1 MSWTFFWQQRKQT
14 ACHPVIHRQRIQ
26 SLFQLGELHIPLHDP
41 GFNKI
46 LDQNNTRALR
56 TGKKQTI
63 NIPQKSSRNTARTS
77 EALSK
82 ASLNRDTTI
91 LACIVRVI
99 SLNNQAYQRTD
110 GTQCKTHKATFFM
123 SKLYGNDDQVLGIK
137 YKMFSNP
144 TSFNLQ
150 RGFNQKMV
158 PEHYKMSLASISCLS
173 TCIYDAKSIIVSAPL
188 QVQAS

>member
-110 GTQCKTHKATFFM
+110 DTVQNTQ
-123 SKLYGNDDQVLGIK
+123 GNIFHVQTIW
-137 YKMFSNP
+137 
-144 TSFNLQ
+144 Q
-150 RGFNQKMV
+150 R
-158 PEHYKMSLASISCLS
+158 
-173 TCIYDAKSIIVSAPL
+173 
-188 QVQAS
+188 